1 MVQQASKQAATDM
14 AMQRCGDASCEV
26 ATWYANQ
33 CVAVSY
39 GVQSNKKYLWQ
50 SSLGLTKVKAERQAL
65 KECAADAKNCKILL
79 SECSL
84 P

>member
-1 MVQQASKQAATDM
+1 VVIQVVRLQHG
-14 AMQRCGDASCEV
+14 MQ
-26 ATWYANQ
+26 TN
-33 CVAVSY
+33 VAVSY

>member
-1 MVQQASKQAATDM
+1 
-14 AMQRCGDASCEV
+14 
-26 ATWYANQ
+26 
-33 CVAVSY
+33 VAVSY

-50 SSLGLTKVKAERQAL
+50 SSLGLTKAKAERQAL
-65 KECAADAKNCKILL
+65 KDCAADAKNCKILL